1 LVTLETKGG
10 PDRSDQWE
18 LFVNKDNTQTQAVP
32 RRHRSQRRPRP
43 NPRQTTPWITTS
55 WLSVSYTASTTT
67 VTAPWYSVR
76 YRTRP
81 DQPLCN
87 LHTSGTRF
95 QCFFSLFQTMS
106 YNQVSAQSLTPS
118 RPAPQA
124 PQRRGPD
131 NSSFA
136 SNNLAN
142 SGYNSSFTFTPASP
156 SGSSY
161 AFPYSGIGGSPN
173 RGPEDPNNSQV
184 LRSGSVNMKEEGFG
198 NWIFQRKWLVLR
210 EQSLTVHKSEVSFA
224 STPSNRTWLY
234 FFCC

>member
-1 LVTLETKGG
+1 MGI
-10 PDRSDQWE
+10 

-55 WLSVSYTASTTT
+55 WLSVSYTTSTTT
-67 VTAPWYSVR
+67 VTTPWYSID
-76 YRTRP
+76 TEP
-81 DQPLCN
+81 AQPLRN

-106 YNQVSAQSLTPS
+106 YNQVTAQSLTPS

-173 RGPEDPNNSQV
+173 RGPEDPNNSQI

-210 EQSLTVHKSEVSFA
+210 EQSLTIHKSEVSFA
-224 STPSNRTWLY
+224 SMPSNRTWLC